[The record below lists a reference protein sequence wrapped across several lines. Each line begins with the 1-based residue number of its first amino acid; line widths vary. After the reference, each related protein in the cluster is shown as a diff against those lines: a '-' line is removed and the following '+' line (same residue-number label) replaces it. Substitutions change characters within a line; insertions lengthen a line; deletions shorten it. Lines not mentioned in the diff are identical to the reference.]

1 MTPLPLNT
9 LLQTEL
15 LTADGRVCAKG
26 YLLMKET
33 DGGNF
38 YPKVTALPDAA
49 PAQADILNHG
59 KREIAECR
67 KSEPGRM
74 TEFLR
79 LRLAE

>member
-9 LLQTEL
+9 LLQTDL
-15 LTADGRVCAKG
+15 LTADGNVCMKG
-26 YLLMKET
+26 YLLMKQK
-33 DGGNF
+33 DGAFF

-49 PAQADILNHG
+49 PALADILNHG
-59 KREIAECR
+59 RQKVVECR

-74 TEFLR
+74 TEYMR

>member
-15 LTADGRVCAKG
+15 LTADGRVSAKG
-26 YLLMKET
+26 YLLMKEAA
-33 DGGNF
+33 GGNF
-38 YPKVTALPDAA
+38 YPKVTSIADAT
-49 PAQADILNHG
+49 PAQVDILNHG
-59 KREIAECR
+59 KRAITECR

>member
-15 LTADGRVCAKG
+15 LTADGRVCSRG
-26 YLLMKET
+26 YLLMKEK

-38 YPKVTALPDAA
+38 YPKVTALPDAT
-49 PAQADILNHG
+49 PAQADILNYG
-59 KREIAECR
+59 KREIVECR

-79 LRLAE
+79 LRLRE